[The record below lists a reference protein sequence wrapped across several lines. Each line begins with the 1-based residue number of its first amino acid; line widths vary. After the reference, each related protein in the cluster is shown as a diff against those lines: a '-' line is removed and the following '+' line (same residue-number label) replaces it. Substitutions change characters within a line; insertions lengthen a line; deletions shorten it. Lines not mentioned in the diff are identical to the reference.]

1 MGPSGDFKD
10 RLRESMRDM
19 TQLDLAKRISVPKQT
34 IQKYLSGERTP
45 KIDKISELAIIL
57 GVNPLWLAGYDYP
70 KYDEKPTNTKQNDVT
85 ISNTGSGS
93 LIAPVDS
100 NNTTINT
107 SSRGEYTDQEFE
119 LIEMYKQ
126 LSLIDRAKVVSYIAE
141 LLGINNKKR

>member
-10 RLRESMRDM
+10 RIREIMGDM
-19 TQLDLAKRISVPKQT
+19 TQAELARRMGVAQQT
-34 IQKYLSGERTP
+34 AQKYLSGERTP
-45 KIDKISELAIIL
+45 KIDKVSLLADMF
-57 GVNPLWLAGYDYP
+57 GVNPLWLAGYDEP
-70 KYDEKPTNTKQNDVT
+70 KYKDSTKQNDVT

-100 NNTTINT
+100 NNTTVNT